1 MTVLELKNYLEMLC
15 YDGKQHSMVM
25 FADAPFTSPIMHVD
39 AFSIGADTV
48 TLCNRDNEFRGLEA
62 A

>member
-15 YDGKQHSMVM
+15 YDGKHQSMVQ
-25 FADAPFTSPIMHVD
+25 FVDDPYTSDVLHVEPFS
-39 AFSIGADTV
+39 AGADTV
-48 TLCNRDNEFRGLEA
+48 TLTRRGRCNLREA